1 MASNKQRALKW
12 FDSFVGNRQQ
22 KCLVNSELSGARA
35 VTFGVPQKSL
45 LFLIYI
51 NDSPSKASP
60 WMYSDDTISAT
71 PRCFYQNLNQH

>member
-12 FDSFVGNRQQ
+12 FDSFAGNRQQ

-35 VTFGVPQKSL
+35 VTFGVPL

-60 WMYSDDTISAT
+60 
-71 PRCFYQNLNQH
+71 